1 VTLSLYLA
9 VAAGGVIGAPLRYLL
24 DTFVSDRWPSELP
37 WGTAAVNTSGS
48 LLFGL
53 LTGLALAHHLGP
65 IPKALLAVGF
75 CGAFTTFSTFT
86 YETMQLV
93 EDGRILQAGLA
104 VAGAVVAGLLAAA
117 AGLAIGLAV

>member
-1 VTLSLYLA
+1 
-9 VAAGGVIGAPLRYLL
+9 VIGAPLRYLV

-48 LLFGL
+48 LLFGFL
-53 LTGLALAHHLGP
+53 SGLALAHHLGP
-65 IPKALLAVGF
+65 IPKALVAIGF

-93 EDGRILQAGLA
+93 EDGRIAQAGLA
-104 VAGAVVAGLLAAA
+104 VVGALAAGLLAAG
-117 AGLAIGLAV
+117 AGLAIGLAI